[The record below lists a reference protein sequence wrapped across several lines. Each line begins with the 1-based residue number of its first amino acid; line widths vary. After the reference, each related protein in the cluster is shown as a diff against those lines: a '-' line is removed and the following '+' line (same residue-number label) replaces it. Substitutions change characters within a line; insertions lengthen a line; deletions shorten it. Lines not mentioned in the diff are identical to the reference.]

1 MKIEPF
7 EDIKAWQE
15 ARVLVG
21 MIHAAVGSDRHFG
34 SDHRFRDQIQAAA
47 VSIMSNIAEGFSRR
61 STKEVTQFLFIA
73 KGSVAEVQSQLYV
86 AIDQGYINEQKFD
99 GLYTKSDEVAR
110 LISGF
115 ITYLLNKDKPQPLKQ
130 PNKLSEPK
138 QPNKPKKLKELQ

>member
-1 MKIEPF
+1 MKIERF

-21 MIHAAVGSDRHFG
+21 MIHAAVGSDRRFG

-61 STKEVTQFLFIA
+61 STKEFTQFLFIA

-86 AIDQGYINEQKFD
+86 ALDQGYTNQERFKE
-99 GLYTKSDEVAR
+99 LHSKSDEVAR

-115 ITYLLNKDKPQPLKQ
+115 IRYLLNKDRPQELKESSRL
-130 PNKLSEPK
+130 NEPK
-138 QPNKPKKLKELQ
+138 ELNKLKELK

>member
-1 MKIEPF
+1 VKIERF

-21 MIHAAVGSDRHFG
+21 MIHAAVGSDRRFG

-61 STKEVTQFLFIA
+61 STKEFTQFLFIA

-86 AIDQGYINEQKFD
+86 ALDQGYTNQERFKE
-99 GLYTKSDEVAR
+99 LHSKSDEVAR

-115 ITYLLNKDKPQPLKQ
+115 IRYLLNKDRPQELKESSRL
-130 PNKLSEPK
+130 NEPK
-138 QPNKPKKLKELQ
+138 ELNKLKELK